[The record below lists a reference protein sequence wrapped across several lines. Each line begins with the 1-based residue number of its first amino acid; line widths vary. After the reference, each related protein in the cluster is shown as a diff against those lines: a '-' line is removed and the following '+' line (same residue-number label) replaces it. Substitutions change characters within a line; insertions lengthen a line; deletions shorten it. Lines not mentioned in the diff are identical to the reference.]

1 MSSSSSDIR
10 ELLAVAAREPTCCLP
25 RGTSVLD
32 VAEECRRAA
41 LAFDDGIDPHAS
53 RRAIACWLEGPYRT
67 AVDTIGTRSL
77 DMPVRAGE
85 VVDIPAYARAYVVG
99 VVRGISRIPSDVSF
113 TYAAMHDGWIERC
126 TDATGRPGWLPVD
139 RPKMRLSER
148 VLSLVAVDYL
158 VRPADWLEGRVSKIA
173 V

>member
-1 MSSSSSDIR
+1 MLPPKSHSDIR
-10 ELLAVAAREPTCCLP
+10 ELLAVAARAPTCCLP

-32 VAEECRRAA
+32 VAEECRRVALDFTDTLPRPRAFAA
-41 LAFDDGIDPHAS
+41 W
-53 RRAIACWLEGPYRT
+53 REGPYRNV
-67 AVDTIGTRSL
+67 VDMLGTRSL
-77 DMPVRAGE
+77 EKPVRAGE
-85 VVDIPAYARAYVVG
+85 VIEIPAYARAYVIG
-99 VVRGISRIPSDVSF
+99 VMRGMCRIPSDVSF

-126 TDATGRPGWLPVD
+126 ADATGRPGWVPVD
-139 RPKMRLSER
+139 RPNMRLSER